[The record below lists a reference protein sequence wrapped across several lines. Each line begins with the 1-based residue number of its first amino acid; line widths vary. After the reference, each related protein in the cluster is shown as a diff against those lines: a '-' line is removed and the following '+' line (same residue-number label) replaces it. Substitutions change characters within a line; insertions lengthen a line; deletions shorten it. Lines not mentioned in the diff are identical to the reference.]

1 MFKKIIKKKVHKK
14 FKLQQKIHRPETTRN
29 PTVSVSLAV
38 PSQHL
43 NYSLGHGVSQHEGWT
58 CILDGL
64 EGLTI
69 HPWTI
74 VARLNPKTVN
84 VEVFEHQGQ
93 SIGNLCDRAPSNH
106 GSKGQNRWMRSRTP
120 LSMAEDDG
128 KSCSSSRSS
137 GMALTKMTTAA
148 ANSPSIRSKTYDCAM
163 GSPSRTIKKRS
174 AKIARTARKCLCA

>member
-1 MFKKIIKKKVHKK
+1 MCQYSTTIQSNTSIWFSFKFHCQILTKMNISFFIHTKYVYKIIKKKVHKK
-14 FKLQQKIHRPETTRN
+14 LKLQQKIHCPETTRS

-106 GSKGQNRWMRSRTP
+106 GSKESRWAR
-120 LSMAEDDG
+120 
-128 KSCSSSRSS
+128 
-137 GMALTKMTTAA
+137 
-148 ANSPSIRSKTYDCAM
+148 
-163 GSPSRTIKKRS
+163 
-174 AKIARTARKCLCA
+174 IAG